1 MPRRC
6 WCALLTWPA
15 LPALLAGIPVA
26 PRPFTHT
33 ATPATGV
40 AAAARA
46 RPALYRIDLR
56 PTAQARG
63 ASGVAT
69 LTLAETPFS
78 IPLSPDGHILL
89 DIRIS
94 VSGLPAPSALGP
106 YSAYVAWIS
115 TRELDHVERL
125 GVIAPDGTVAGRVD
139 LNKYLV
145 IVTAEGAPNLPRWRG
160 PIVLLGNSASS
171 LMLNFASHP
180 LFNGG
185 MTPP

>member
-1 MPRRC
+1 MTR
-6 WCALLTWPA
+6 
-15 LPALLAGIPVA
+15 VE
-26 PRPFTHT
+26 
-33 ATPATGV
+33 ATT
-40 AAAARA
+40 RA
-46 RPALYRIDLR
+46 RPPLYRIDLR
-56 PTAQARG
+56 PTTRARG

-69 LTLAETPFS
+69 LTLAESPFS

-94 VSGLPAPSALGP
+94 VSGLPDPSAFGP
-106 YSAYVAWIS
+106 YSFYVAWIS
-115 TRELDHVERL
+115 TRELDRVERL
-125 GVIAPDGTVAGRVD
+125 GAIGPDGTVTGHVD

-145 IVTAEGAPNLPRWRG
+145 ILSAESSPTLPRWRG
-160 PIVLLGNSASS
+160 PIVLRGNSASS